1 MNKKLVYALKCQ
13 QHTTDLFQLVCNL
26 VNVPNTIPL
35 NSIECVEEMSKI
47 RHLPAKSLIQV
58 TETDIAVT
66 MMPKVPLEC
75 STTRVWDNICKAD
88 LPPSAS
94 SSGRGS
100 FSSIA
105 NPPSD
110 VQQSYIDSR
119 MDKCQYELQQIR
131 EIKRKTNNFLSR
143 AERETSPVFGQ
154 QPTSLKEFERKY
166 YHTRLQFLD
175 IKMQMLQEE
184 SLTKRV
190 H

>member
-1 MNKKLVYALKCQ
+1 MNEKLVYALKCQ

-26 VNVPNTIPL
+26 VNLPNTIPL
-35 NSIECVEEMSKI
+35 TSVEWVEEMSKT

-66 MMPKVPLEC
+66 MMPKVRLEC
-75 STTRVWDNICKAD
+75 STTRVWDNIYEAD

-119 MDKCQYELQQIR
+119 MELQKIW
-131 EIKRKTNNFLSR
+131 EIKRKTNDFLSR

-154 QPTSLKEFERKY
+154 QPTSQKEFEGKY
-166 YHTRLQFLD
+166 YHTDFN
-175 IKMQMLQEE
+175 
-184 SLTKRV
+184 
-190 H
+190 